1 MIKINGYSGSTIS
14 LVRKETGSF
23 QVIKYSNDL
32 KRLSFQKEKQL
43 KFSEFLKQDI
53 LLRTLFDTP
62 SIMDSEQFTM
72 DYCNGNSILDVIEFG
87 KKSDIDKIVENIIR

>member
-72 DYCNGNSILDVIEFG
+72 DYYNGNSILDVIEFG